1 MKVEEIAVQLY
12 CFRDFIKTRDGLEDT
27 FRRLHEI
34 GYKSIQ
40 LTAAVPPSISDAEVK
55 ELLAKYDL
63 KFISAHI
70 KAGDLIEDPDAVIA
84 RLKYFNIPHVAY
96 PNPHFS
102 PTGVGEIVGLAK
114 RLNELALK
122 FRENGIILSY
132 HNHAIEFKRFEG
144 KLMIDLLFD
153 NAPDLQGE
161 LDTHWVHRGGGDT
174 VKWIRKL
181 AGRMEYMHIKD
192 YGVNSTNI
200 ADIWSNVP
208 VMLPIGSGNL
218 DWDDIFA
225 ASAESGVKYFIIEHD
240 KDVVDPF
247 ASFAESFRFLT
258 ERYVK

>member
-1 MKVEEIAVQLY
+1 MKIEEIAVQLY
-12 CFRDFIKTRDGLEDT
+12 CFKDYIKTRDGLEDT

-40 LTAAVPPSISDAEVK
+40 MTAAIPETIPDEEIQS
-55 ELLAKYDL
+55 LLDRYGL

-70 KAGDLIEDPDAVIA
+70 KSGDLFSATDAVIA
-84 RLKYFNIPHVAY
+84 RLKKFNIPHAAY

-102 PTGVGEIVGLAK
+102 PTGVGEITGLAE

-122 FRENGIILSY
+122 FRDNGIILSY

-144 KLMIDLLFD
+144 RLMLDLIFE

-161 LDTHWVHRGGGDT
+161 LDTHWVHRGGGD
-174 VKWIRKL
+174 VIKWIRKL

-192 YGVNSTNI
+192 YGVNSTNVS
-200 ADIWSNVP
+200 DIWSNVP

-218 DWDDIFA
+218 DWEGIFA
-225 ASAESGVKYFIIEHD
+225 ASAESGVRYFIIEHD
-240 KDVVDPF
+240 KDIVDPF
-247 ASFAESFRFLT
+247 ESFTASFRYLT
-258 ERYVK
+258 ENFVK